1 MVLDNSALLS
11 LRWYAAKTVCCD
23 EQQEKLGV
31 MAACMVAH
39 TILHRAHFTPECG
52 HTLHYQHGMWYAQ
65 VPVRIFITKQLP
77 KTATGKIQRRMMV
90 EHFIK
95 GPGQKEEAGKG
106 GSSGKTPAQSHQ
118 SKL

>member
-1 MVLDNSALLS
+1 
-11 LRWYAAKTVCCD
+11 
-23 EQQEKLGV
+23 
-31 MAACMVAH
+31 MAACMDGHA
-39 TILHRAHFTPECG
+39 ILHRVHLTPERG
-52 HTLHYQHGMWYAQ
+52 RTPHYRHDTWYAQ

>member
-1 MVLDNSALLS
+1 
-11 LRWYAAKTVCCD
+11 
-23 EQQEKLGV
+23 
-31 MAACMVAH
+31 
-39 TILHRAHFTPECG
+39 
-52 HTLHYQHGMWYAQ
+52 MWYAQ
-65 VPVRIFITKQLP
+65 VPVRIFVTKQLP

-95 GPGQKEEAGKG
+95 GAGQKEEAGKE

>member
-1 MVLDNSALLS
+1 
-11 LRWYAAKTVCCD
+11 
-23 EQQEKLGV
+23 
-31 MAACMVAH
+31 MVA
-39 TILHRAHFTPECG
+39 L
-52 HTLHYQHGMWYAQ
+52 Q

-106 GSSGKTPAQSHQ
+106 GQGSGKTAAQAHH

>member
-1 MVLDNSALLS
+1 MLILRLVLMLVL
-11 LRWYAAKTVCCD
+11 V
-23 EQQEKLGV
+23 V
-31 MAACMVAH
+31 
-39 TILHRAHFTPECG
+39 
-52 HTLHYQHGMWYAQ
+52 Q
-65 VPVRIFITKQLP
+65 VPVRIFVTKQLP

-106 GSSGKTPAQSHQ
+106 GQGSGKTPAQAHH

>member
-1 MVLDNSALLS
+1 MEVQHVEHN
-11 LRWYAAKTVCCD
+11 V
-23 EQQEKLGV
+23 
-31 MAACMVAH
+31 AC
-39 TILHRAHFTPECG
+39 P
-52 HTLHYQHGMWYAQ
+52 Q
-65 VPVRIFITKQLP
+65 VPVRIFVTEQLP

-106 GSSGKTPAQSHQ
+106 GSGKTPAQSHQ

>member
-1 MVLDNSALLS
+1 MH
-11 LRWYAAKTVCCD
+11 W
-23 EQQEKLGV
+23 
-31 MAACMVAH
+31 AH
-39 TILHRAHFTPECG
+39 LIPECG
-52 HTLHYQHGMWYAQ
+52 HMPHDRHDSWYAQ

-106 GSSGKTPAQSHQ
+106 GSSGKTPAQYLQ

>member
-1 MVLDNSALLS
+1 MVWSFGEFMLVGSVLMSCL
-11 LRWYAAKTVCCD
+11 VC
-23 EQQEKLGV
+23 G
-31 MAACMVAH
+31 
-39 TILHRAHFTPECG
+39 
-52 HTLHYQHGMWYAQ
+52 Q

-106 GSSGKTPAQSHQ
+106 GSGKTPAQSHQ

>member
-1 MVLDNSALLS
+1 MPN
-11 LRWYAAKTVCCD
+11 
-23 EQQEKLGV
+23 
-31 MAACMVAH
+31 
-39 TILHRAHFTPECG
+39 ECSI
-52 HTLHYQHGMWYAQ
+52 TLASDSHKPFLQ

-106 GSSGKTPAQSHQ
+106 GSEGGSGKTPPR

>member
-1 MVLDNSALLS
+1 MNV
-11 LRWYAAKTVCCD
+11 V
-23 EQQEKLGV
+23 
-31 MAACMVAH
+31 
-39 TILHRAHFTPECG
+39 
-52 HTLHYQHGMWYAQ
+52 Q
-65 VPVRIFITKQLP
+65 VPVRIFVTKQLP

-106 GSSGKTPAQSHQ
+106 GQGGQGSGKTPAQAHH